1 MLEVKMSFNLK
12 NAVVAFL
19 VGIFLSVAVAT
30 IFGHEISVITS
41 ICYLGALFIGMFGRF
56 EE

>member
-1 MLEVKMSFNLK
+1 MSFNLK
-12 NAVVAFL
+12 NAVVAFFM
-19 VGIFLSVAVAT
+19 GIFLSVTVAA
-30 IFGHEISVITS
+30 IFGPEIGVITS